1 MFLSFGLGCF
11 SASELEELYEE
22 KNIGSWNHYSDYR
35 NRCGCKEKKEI
46 CAGELG
52 GNEHEII

>member
-22 KNIGSWNHYSDYR
+22 KILAVGIIAAITGIVVAVKR
-35 NRCGCKEKKEI
+35 KKRY
-46 CAGELG
+46 AQA
-52 GNEHEII
+52 N